1 MLISIPIFK
10 LFSPTINGSIFKYS
24 LLKLSNEK
32 SASGTTEAIIQSEI
46 DNKFIFSI
54 SRSLINQT

>member
-24 LLKLSNEK
+24 LLKLINEK

-46 DNKFIFSI
+46 DNKFIF
-54 SRSLINQT
+54 